1 MPHPNTSNATYKF
14 TSLLY
19 DMSIQAMFLFDVVV
33 YSFDMTAQMSRLSKT
48 FAVHLLITNQF
59 LSTLYLYFR
68 YRSETAQLCT
78 ELS

>member
-1 MPHPNTSNATYKF
+1 
-14 TSLLY
+14 
-19 DMSIQAMFLFDVVV
+19 MFLFDVVV
-33 YSFDMTAQMSRLSKT
+33 HSFDMTAQMSRLSKT
-48 FAVHLLITNQF
+48 FAVHLLITNQY